1 MPDNILLPGDGY
13 IRTDTVVHCHG
24 NGDTCTVY
32 LNNGN
37 VQLINESIESIE
49 QKLPGHQFV
58 QLGPSHI
65 VNIDFV
71 NRYVEGPP
79 AHVIMHNGTRI
90 FIPVEWKKRL
100 DKLLNSWSGR

>member
-13 IRTDTVVHCHG
+13 IRTDTVVHCHD
-24 NGDTCTVY
+24 NGDTCTLY

-37 VQLINESIESIE
+37 VQVINQTIDSIE

-58 QLGPSHI
+58 RLDPSHI

-71 NRYVEGPP
+71 NRYVKGPP
-79 AHVIMHNGTRI
+79 AYVIMHNGTRI
-90 FIPVEWKKRL
+90 IIPVAYKKRH
-100 DKLLNSWSGR
+100 DKLLNSLSGM